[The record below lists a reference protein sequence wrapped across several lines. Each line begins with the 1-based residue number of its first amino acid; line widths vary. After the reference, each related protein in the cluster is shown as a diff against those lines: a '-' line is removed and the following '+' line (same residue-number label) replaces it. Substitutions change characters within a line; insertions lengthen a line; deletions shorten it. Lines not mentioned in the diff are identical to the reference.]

1 MEVRTDEV
9 RLHEFRPLR
18 FAPLRLISLRSASLR
33 SGWIDGSFVL
43 QAFQSAPCLRSARCS
58 GSRPRHV
65 RRDKFGQ
72 VIGRLDDAALIA
84 LTRMLST
91 VLGLADY

>member
-1 MEVRTDEV
+1 
-9 RLHEFRPLR
+9 
-18 FAPLRLISLRSASLR
+18 
-33 SGWIDGSFVL
+33 
-43 QAFQSAPCLRSARCS
+43 
-58 GSRPRHV
+58 V